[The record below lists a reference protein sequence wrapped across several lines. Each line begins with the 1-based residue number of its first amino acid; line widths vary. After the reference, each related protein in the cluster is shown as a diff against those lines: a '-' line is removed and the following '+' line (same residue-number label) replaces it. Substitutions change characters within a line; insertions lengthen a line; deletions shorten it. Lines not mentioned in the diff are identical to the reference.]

1 MPLNNPSWL
10 DVFKDILQSAGTWP
24 RLAKTLLFAALAL
37 ASLLLVFLS
46 TSCARSSYAFAG
58 HGDIYYR
65 YEGTSSEAD
74 IPPSFGSH
82 VFGNYTAHE
91 ASTRDAEE

>member
-10 DVFKDILQSAGTWP
+10 DVFKDILQSSGTWP
-24 RLAKTLLFAALAL
+24 RLAKSLLFAALAL
-37 ASLLLVFLS
+37 ASLLLVFFS
-46 TSCARSSYAFAG
+46 TSCSRSSYAFAG

-65 YEGTSSEAD
+65 YDGVSSEAD

-82 VFGNYTAHE
+82 VFGNNIAYE
-91 ASTRDAEE
+91 ASSRDAEE